1 MERAIIYTI
10 EFDSKTDEYL
20 DELEALLEACDAEA
34 IVRVKQ
40 SKDVLN
46 PRYYMGKGKLNEIK
60 TLIKANDI
68 DLLVVNDELSGVQTR
83 NLEDELDI
91 KVVDRTNLIL
101 DIFALRA
108 ETVEAKLQVELAQ
121 LSYRLPRLVGMNN
134 YLSREGGGI
143 GTRGP
148 GEQKLETDRRHIQEQ
163 IDRIKNKLKEAQK
176 SRDNIS
182 RKRNESD
189 VPYVSIIGYTNCGK
203 STILNSM
210 IRLSESGAKEVL
222 AKDMLFATL
231 QTFVRKIKFSTG
243 SEFIASDTVGFVS
256 NLSTKLVEAFK
267 GTLEELKY
275 ADLILHVVDISDENM
290 DLQIETTLELM
301 KSLGLMDKR
310 VLRVYN
316 KVDKLDEHR
325 RATLNDT
332 DDIIYISAKNDEDV
346 KKLIDKIESVLKEDY
361 KEVTM
366 KVPFKDSALVDRLKK
381 SYAVE
386 VTKYDEASMYI
397 KVKLSQIDYNKYKE
411 YVCE

>member
-34 IVRVKQ
+34 IVKIKQ

-46 PRYYMGKGKLNEIK
+46 PRTYVGKGKLSEIK
-60 TLIKANDI
+60 ALIDENDI

-91 KVVDRTNLIL
+91 KIVDRTNLIL

-163 IDRIKNKLKEAQK
+163 IDRIKNKLKDAQK
-176 SRDNIS
+176 SRENIS
-182 RKRNESD
+182 KRRNESD
-189 VPYVSIIGYTNCGK
+189 IPYVSLIGYTNCGK

-210 IRLSESGAKEVL
+210 IRLSESGAREVL

-231 QTFVRKIKFSTG
+231 QTYVRNIKFSSG
-243 SEFIASDTVGFVS
+243 SEFVASDTVGFVS
-256 NLSTKLVEAFK
+256 NLPTKLVEAFK

-290 DLQIETTLELM
+290 SLQIETTHEIM
-301 KSLGLMDKR
+301 KSLSLMDKK

-316 KVDKLDEHR
+316 KIDKLDELR
-325 RATLNDT
+325 RASLKDSDDT
-332 DDIIYISAKNDEDV
+332 IYISAKNENDI
-346 KKLIDKIESVLKEDY
+346 KKLIDKIESIIKDDY
-361 KEVTM
+361 KDAM
-366 KVPFKDSALVDRLKK
+366 LKIPFKDSAIVDRLKK
-381 SYAVE
+381 RYTVD
-386 VTKYDEASMYI
+386 VTKYDETSMYV
-397 KVKLSQIDYNKYKE
+397 KVKLSKKDYNKYSD
-411 YVCE
+411 YVYE